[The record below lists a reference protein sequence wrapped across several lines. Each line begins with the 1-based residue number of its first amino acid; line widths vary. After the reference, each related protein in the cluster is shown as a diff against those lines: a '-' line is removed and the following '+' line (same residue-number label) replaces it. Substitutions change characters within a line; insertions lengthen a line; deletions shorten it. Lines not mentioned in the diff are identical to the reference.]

1 VNDSLIKYSS
11 FDLTLQLTKIEVDL
25 FKLIQPNEFLNKNW
39 IKENRKEK
47 AKNINQM
54 IERSNLISK
63 WVIKEIIN
71 SNDLKERISSKFIF
85 FLIFLPSSF

>member
-1 VNDSLIKYSS
+1 MNDSLIKYSS